1 MATSNIQRFSTIATD
16 PLRNFKYIAEFTPAN
31 QSVNGNAANATDF
44 STAIAPTVVSGFTS
58 ITGLGINT
66 QSIPY
71 REGGYNTTI
80 HQIPGMTT
88 FTPIT
93 FQHGTLTSNTQGIQW
108 MRGLFAAA
116 AGEGV
121 ALNGKDFR
129 VDVKIYILDHPAIVS
144 DTADLTSIAK
154 MRFDVHNAWIT
165 TLQYSD
171 LNAGDQNILFE
182 QMTLVHEG
190 LSVGFT
196 TTNGATDPNGPT
208 PLALG

>member
-1 MATSNIQRFSTIATD
+1 
-16 PLRNFKYIAEFTPAN
+16 
-31 QSVNGNAANATDF
+31 
-44 STAIAPTVVSGFTS
+44 
-58 ITGLGINT
+58 LGINT

-93 FQHGTLTSNTQGIQW
+93 FQHGTLTSNLQGIKW

-116 AGEGV
+116 AGEGI
-121 ALNGKDFR
+121 ALGGKDFR
-129 VDVKIYILDHPAIVS
+129 CNVDIYVLDHPAQIG
-144 DTADLTSIAK
+144 DADDMVTKAK
-154 MRFDVHNAWIT
+154 MHFKVHNAWIT

-190 LSVGFT
+190 LSVGVMA
-196 TTNGATDPNGPT
+196 NGKDAAASDGGVS
-208 PLALG
+208 A

>member
-1 MATSNIQRFSTIATD
+1 MATSNINRFSTIATD
-16 PLRNFKYIAEFTPAN
+16 PLRNFKFFAEFTPAN
-31 QSVNGNAANATDF
+31 NNVFDAE
-44 STAIAPTVVSGFTS
+44 IAPTVAAGFTS

-93 FQHGTLTSNTQGIQW
+93 FQHGTLNSNRQGIKW

-116 AGEGV
+116 SGEGI
-121 ALNGKDFR
+121 ALSPGTNDFR
-129 VDVKIYILDHPAIVS
+129 CDIKIYILDHPATVN
-144 DTADLTSIAK
+144 DTTDLHSIAK
-154 MRFDVHNAWIT
+154 MRFDIHNAWIT

-190 LSVGFT
+190 LSVGFMEGT
-196 TTNGATDPNGPT
+196 TTKTVDTRT
-208 PLALG
+208 PLGLI

>member
-1 MATSNIQRFSTIATD
+1 MTTNISRFSSIATD
-16 PLRNFKYIAEFTPAN
+16 PLRNFKFIAEFTPALTGTGITGVFD
-31 QSVNGNAANATDF
+31 S
-44 STAIAPTVVSGFTS
+44 SIAPAAAAGFTS

-93 FQHGTLTSNTQGIQW
+93 FQHGTLTSNLQGINW

-116 AGEGV
+116 TGEGIAV
-121 ALNGKDFR
+121 GAGKDFR
-129 VDVKIYILDHPAIVS
+129 VNIDIYVLDHPAQPLS
-144 DTADLTSIAK
+144 DTADLVANAK
-154 MRFDVHNAWIT
+154 MHFKVHNAWIT

-182 QMTLVHEG
+182 QMTVVHEG
-190 LSVGFT
+190 LSVGIVGGT
-196 TTNGATDPNGPT
+196 TATTG
-208 PLALG
+208 LVS

>member
-1 MATSNIQRFSTIATD
+1 MATPGNNINRFSTIATD
-16 PLRNFKYIAEFTPAN
+16 PLRNFKFIAEFT
-31 QSVNGNAANATDF
+31 AANGLPFDA
-44 STAIAPTVVSGFTS
+44 AIAPTVAAGFTS

-93 FQHGTLTSNTQGIQW
+93 FQHGTLNGNYQGIKW

-116 AGEGV
+116 QGEGL
-121 ALNGKDFR
+121 AITPGTNDFR
-129 VDVKIYILDHPAIVS
+129 CNVKIYILDHPVQPTS
-144 DTADLTSIAK
+144 DTSDLVANAK

-190 LSVGFT
+190 LSVGFM
-196 TTNGATDPNGPT
+196 NGATVDTNT
-208 PLALG
+208 PLGLN

>member
-1 MATSNIQRFSTIATD
+1 MTNINRFSSLATD
-16 PLRNFKYIAEFTPAN
+16 PLRNSKFIAEFTPK
-31 QSVNGNAANATDF
+31 D
-44 STAIAPTVVSGFTS
+44 STAFGVAITTTTVGFTS

-80 HQIPGMTT
+80 HQMPGMTT

-93 FQHGTLTSNTQGIQW
+93 FQHGAVSGSTQGIKW

-116 AGEGV
+116 AGEGISV
-121 ALNGKDFR
+121 AASDFR
-129 VDVKIYILDHPAIVS
+129 CDVVIHVLDHPATSLESI
-144 DTADLTSIAK
+144 DLGTQSK
-154 MRFDVHNAWIT
+154 MTFRVHNAWIT

-190 LSVGFT
+190 LSVGQPDNDT
-196 TTNGATDPNGPT
+196 K
-208 PLALG
+208 LAAK

>member
-1 MATSNIQRFSTIATD
+1 MATTPTSNIQRWSSLATD
-16 PLRNFKYIAEFTPAN
+16 PLRNFKFIAEFSAATK
-31 QSVNGNAANATDF
+31 NGSTGVF
-44 STAIAPTVVSGFTS
+44 STDITPTTVAGFTS

-93 FQHGTLTSNTQGIQW
+93 FQHGTLVGNYQGIKW

-116 AGEGV
+116 AGEGISTTE
-121 ALNGKDFR
+121 GTGDFR
-129 VDVKIYILDHPAIVS
+129 VDVDIYVLDHPAQVGDKDDLVS
-144 DTADLTSIAK
+144 KARMHFK
-154 MRFDVHNAWIT
+154 VHNAWIT

-190 LSVGFT
+190 LSVGFMST
-196 TTNGATDPNGPT
+196 AGTDDASTSGGV
-208 PLALG
+208 AK

>member
-1 MATSNIQRFSTIATD
+1 MATNISRFSSIATD
-16 PLRNFKYIAEFTPAN
+16 PMRNFKFYAQFSAATK
-31 QSVNGNAANATDF
+31 NG
-44 STAIAPTVVSGFTS
+44 STGVFDGAITTALGGFTS
-58 ITGLGINT
+58 ITGLAINT

-88 FTPIT
+88 FSPVT
-93 FQHGTLTSNTQGIQW
+93 FQRGTITGNTQGLRW

-116 AGEGV
+116 SGEGISIG
-121 ALNGKDFR
+121 AAKDFR
-129 VDVKIYILDHPAIVS
+129 CDVDIYVLDHPANLG
-144 DTADLTSIAK
+144 DTDDLFDYAK
-154 MRFDVHNAWIT
+154 MHFKIHNAWIT

-190 LSVGFT
+190 LSAGFVGDPT
-196 TTNGATDPNGPT
+196 TVVK
-208 PLALG
+208 

>member
-1 MATSNIQRFSTIATD
+1 MTTSNIQRFSSIATD
-16 PLRNFKYIAEFTPAN
+16 PLRNFKFIAEFTPAST
-31 QSVNGNAANATDF
+31 SVF
-44 STAIAPTVVSGFTS
+44 SDTIVPTVAGGFSS

-93 FQHGTLTSNTQGIQW
+93 FQRGTLTSNLQGINW

-116 AGEGV
+116 QGEGISIG
-121 ALNGKDFR
+121 AGKDFR
-129 VDVKIYILDHPAIVS
+129 VNVDIYVLDHPAQPSS
-144 DTADLTSIAK
+144 DSADLVLNAK
-154 MRFDVHNAWIT
+154 MHFKVHNAWIT

-190 LSVGFT
+190 LSIGVM
-196 TTNGATDPNGPT
+196 T
-208 PLALG
+208 PDTGKDAPVTSGGIN

>member
-1 MATSNIQRFSTIATD
+1 MATTSNIKRFSDIATD
-16 PLRNFKYIAEFTPAN
+16 PLRNFKFIAEFT
-31 QSVNGNAANATDF
+31 AA
-44 STAIAPTVVSGFTS
+44 STVFDTRITPTVAAGFSS

-93 FQHGTLTSNTQGIQW
+93 FQHGTLTSNLQGMTW

-116 AGEGV
+116 AGEGIT
-121 ALNGKDFR
+121 LTPGTNDFR
-129 VDVKIYILDHPAIVS
+129 VNVDIYVLDHPAQVL
-144 DTADLTSIAK
+144 DTADLVTVAK
-154 MRFDVHNAWIT
+154 MHFKAHNAWIT

-190 LSVGFT
+190 LSIGVMEKGKDLQVKD
-196 TTNGATDPNGPT
+196 GGI
-208 PLALG
+208 

>member
-1 MATSNIQRFSTIATD
+1 MANTSNIQRFSSIATD
-16 PLRNFKYIAEFTPAN
+16 PLRNFKFIAEFTPA
-31 QSVNGNAANATDF
+31 
-44 STAIAPTVVSGFTS
+44 STVFDGSIAPSVASGFTS

-93 FQHGTLTSNTQGIQW
+93 FQHGTLTSNLQGINW

-116 AGEGV
+116 TGEGI
-121 ALNGKDFR
+121 AIGSGKDFR
-129 VDVKIYILDHPAIVS
+129 VNIDIYVLDHPAQPAS
-144 DTADLTSIAK
+144 DTADLVTNAK
-154 MRFDVHNAWIT
+154 MHFKVHNAWIT

-182 QMTLVHEG
+182 QMTVVHEG
-190 LSVGFT
+190 LSVGIVGGT
-196 TTNGATDPNGPT
+196 TSTTGLVN
-208 PLALG
+208 

>member
-1 MATSNIQRFSTIATD
+1 MTTSNISRFSSIATD
-16 PLRNFKYIAEFTPAN
+16 PLRNFKFIAEFHPAN
-31 QSVNGNAANATDF
+31 TTVFDND
-44 STAIAPTVVSGFTS
+44 IAPAVASGFTS

-93 FQHGTLTSNTQGIQW
+93 LQHGTLTSNLQGIKW

-116 AGEGV
+116 AGEGIG
-121 ALNGKDFR
+121 LGNKDFR
-129 VDVKIYILDHPAIVS
+129 CNVDIYVLDHPAQILDS
-144 DTADLTSIAK
+144 DDLVTKAK
-154 MRFDVHNAWIT
+154 MHFKVHNAWIT

-190 LSVGFT
+190 LSVGVMA
-196 TTNGATDPNGPT
+196 NGLDVAASAGGITI
-208 PLALG
+208 

>member
-1 MATSNIQRFSTIATD
+1 MATLNPRSTLLTD
-16 PLRNFKYIAEFTPAN
+16 PLRNFKFVAEFTPKD
-31 QSVNGNAANATDF
+31 SSTFG
-44 STAIAPTVVSGFTS
+44 TAITKVVGGFTS

-93 FQHGTLTSNTQGIQW
+93 FQHGTLTTSTQGIKW

-116 AGEGV
+116 AGEGISV
-121 ALNGKDFR
+121 ANSDFR
-129 VDVKIYILDHPAIVS
+129 CNVNIYVLDHPATSLESI
-144 DTADLTSIAK
+144 DLVTQSK
-154 MRFDVHNAWIT
+154 MQFKVHNAWIT

-196 TTNGATDPNGPT
+196 GGDTQIS
-208 PLALG
+208 

>member
-1 MATSNIQRFSTIATD
+1 MTTSNIQRFSSIATD
-16 PLRNFKYIAEFTPAN
+16 PLRNFKFIAEFT
-31 QSVNGNAANATDF
+31 AASKAFDE
-44 STAIAPTVVSGFTS
+44 SIAPTVAAGFTS

-93 FQHGTLTSNTQGIQW
+93 FQHGTLTSNLQGINW

-116 AGEGV
+116 AGEGI
-121 ALNGKDFR
+121 AIGGDKDFR
-129 VDVKIYILDHPAIVS
+129 VNVDIYVLDHPAQIL
-144 DTADLTSIAK
+144 DTADLTTIAK
-154 MRFDVHNAWIT
+154 MHFKVHNAWIT

-190 LSVGFT
+190 LSVGVVGGTSAT
-196 TTNGATDPNGPT
+196 TG
-208 PLALG
+208 LVS

>member
-1 MATSNIQRFSTIATD
+1 MATTNIQRFSSIATD
-16 PLRNFKYIAEFTPAN
+16 PLRNFKFFAEFTP
-31 QSVNGNAANATDF
+31 S
-44 STAIAPTVVSGFTS
+44 STAFDADIAPTVAAGFTS

-88 FTPIT
+88 FTPVT
-93 FQHGTLTSNTQGIQW
+93 FQHGTLSSNYQGIKW

-116 AGEGV
+116 SGEGL
-121 ALNGKDFR
+121 AITPGTNDFR
-129 VDVKIYILDHPAIVS
+129 VNVKIYVLDHPAVANEG
-144 DTADLTSIAK
+144 TDLHTIAK
-154 MRFDVHNAWIT
+154 MRFDIHNAWIT

-190 LSVGFT
+190 LSVGFMNNGNID
-196 TTNGATDPNGPT
+196 TNTKLG
-208 PLALG
+208 LA

>member
-1 MATSNIQRFSTIATD
+1 MTTSNISRFSSLATD
-16 PLRNFKYIAEFTPAN
+16 PLRNFKFIAEFSP
-31 QSVNGNAANATDF
+31 SH
-44 STAIAPTVVSGFTS
+44 TAVFDSAITPTVAAGFTS

-93 FQHGTLTSNTQGIQW
+93 FQHGTLTSNLQGIKW

-116 AGEGV
+116 AGEGI
-121 ALNGKDFR
+121 ALGGKDFR
-129 VDVKIYILDHPAIVS
+129 CNVDIYVLDHPAQIG
-144 DTADLTSIAK
+144 DTDDMVTKAK
-154 MRFDVHNAWIT
+154 MHFKVHNAWIT

-190 LSVGFT
+190 LSVGVME
-196 TTNGATDPNGPT
+196 NGADVAASAGGVS
-208 PLALG
+208 A

>member
-1 MATSNIQRFSTIATD
+1 MTTSNIQRFSSIATD
-16 PLRNFKYIAEFTPAN
+16 PIRNFKFIAEFTPAYN
-31 QSVNGNAANATDF
+31 GPADSISSVFDSSIT
-44 STAIAPTVVSGFTS
+44 PTVAGGFTS

-93 FQHGTLTSNTQGIQW
+93 FQHGTLTSNLQGINW

-116 AGEGV
+116 SGEGI
-121 ALNGKDFR
+121 AIGAGKDFR
-129 VDVKIYILDHPAIVS
+129 VNVDIYVLDHPAQVL
-144 DTADLTSIAK
+144 DTADLVDIAK
-154 MRFDVHNAWIT
+154 MHFKVHNAWIT

-190 LSVGFT
+190 LSVGIVGGSSNT
-196 TTNGATDPNGPT
+196 TGNVG
-208 PLALG
+208 

>member
-1 MATSNIQRFSTIATD
+1 MANTSNIQRFASIATD
-16 PLRNFKYIAEFTPAN
+16 PLRNFKFIAEFTPA
-31 QSVNGNAANATDF
+31 SKVFDG
-44 STAIAPTVVSGFTS
+44 SIAPTVATGFTS

-93 FQHGTLTSNTQGIQW
+93 FQHGMLVSNLQGINW

-116 AGEGV
+116 QGEGIGIG
-121 ALNGKDFR
+121 AGTDFR
-129 VDVKIYILDHPAIVS
+129 VNIDIYVLDHPAQPAS
-144 DTADLTSIAK
+144 DTSDLVANAK
-154 MRFDVHNAWIT
+154 MHFKVHNAWIT

-182 QMTLVHEG
+182 QMTVVHEG
-190 LSVGFT
+190 LSVGLT
-196 TTNGATDPNGPT
+196 GGTTNTTGGVWDGA
-208 PLALG
+208 ALKG

>member
-1 MATSNIQRFSTIATD
+1 MTTSNIQRFSSIATD
-16 PLRNFKYIAEFTPAN
+16 PLRNFKFIAEFT
-31 QSVNGNAANATDF
+31 AASPVFDA
-44 STAIAPTVVSGFTS
+44 SIAPTVAAGFTS

-93 FQHGTLTSNTQGIQW
+93 FQHGTLTSNLQGINW

-116 AGEGV
+116 AGEGIQIG
-121 ALNGKDFR
+121 ANKDFR
-129 VDVKIYILDHPAIVS
+129 VNVDIYVLDHPAQVL
-144 DTADLTSIAK
+144 DTVDLTTIAK
-154 MRFDVHNAWIT
+154 MHFKVHNAWIT

-190 LSVGFT
+190 LSVGVVGGTSDT
-196 TTNGATDPNGPT
+196 TG
-208 PLALG
+208 LVS

>member
-1 MATSNIQRFSTIATD
+1 MTSSNINRFSTIATD
-16 PLRNFKYIAEFTPAN
+16 PLRNFKYIAEFTPARG
-31 QSVNGNAANATDF
+31 S
-44 STAIAPTVVSGFTS
+44 TVVSAAATPLITPSVAAGFTS

-93 FQHGTLTSNTQGIQW
+93 FQHGTLNGNYQAISW

-116 AGEGV
+116 QGEGI
-121 ALNGKDFR
+121 AITSGSDFR
-129 VDVKIYILDHPAIVS
+129 VNVKIYILDHPVQPTS
-144 DTADLTSIAK
+144 DTADLVANAK

-190 LSVGFT
+190 LSVGFLAPG
-196 TTNGATDPNGPT
+196 GATADAKT
-208 PLALG
+208 PLSLL

>member
-1 MATSNIQRFSTIATD
+1 MATNISRFSSIATD
-16 PLRNFKYIAEFTPAN
+16 PMRNFKFYAQFSPAT
-31 QSVNGNAANATDF
+31 SNG
-44 STAIAPTVVSGFTS
+44 STGVFDSAITTALGGFTS
-58 ITGLGINT
+58 ITGLVINT

-88 FTPIT
+88 FSPVT
-93 FQHGTLTSNTQGIQW
+93 FQRGTITGNTQGLKW

-116 AGEGV
+116 SGEGI
-121 ALNGKDFR
+121 AIGATKDFR
-129 VDVKIYILDHPAIVS
+129 VNVDIYVLDHPANIQ
-144 DTADLTSIAK
+144 DNDDLVAYAK
-154 MRFDVHNAWIT
+154 MRFKIHNAWIT

-190 LSVGFT
+190 LSAGFIGDAT
-196 TTNGATDPNGPT
+196 TPVK
-208 PLALG
+208 

>member
-1 MATSNIQRFSTIATD
+1 METNISRFSSIVTD
-16 PLRNFKYIAEFTPAN
+16 PLRNFKFFAEFTPA
-31 QSVNGNAANATDF
+31 T
-44 STAIAPTVVSGFTS
+44 TAFDAEIAPSVAAGFTS

-93 FQHGTLTSNTQGIQW
+93 FQHGTLNSNYQGIKW

-116 AGEGV
+116 AGEGI
-121 ALNGKDFR
+121 AITPGSNDFR
-129 VDVKIYILDHPAIVS
+129 VNVKIYVLDHPATV
-144 DTADLTSIAK
+144 DGDLHKIAK

-190 LSVGFT
+190 LSVGYMKNGVVD
-196 TTNGATDPNGPT
+196 TNTK
-208 PLALG
+208 LGLE